1 MTSQS
6 KLNNASKKRIDLM
19 LRNER
24 VYFIDKHFL
33 KEEDLFWSTE
43 NLSLF

>member
-6 KLNNASKKRIDLM
+6 KLNNVCKKRIDLM

-24 VYFIDKHFL
+24 LLLIISWNKKTYFGIQKKNVF
-33 KEEDLFWSTE
+33 
-43 NLSLF
+43 